1 MSNVINLS
9 QKRNEKK
16 HSLQLSNQE
25 ILQEMIQ
32 NLEGLIEKIE
42 KKQELTEQNQ

>member
-9 QKRNEKK
+9 KKRNEKK
-16 HSLQLSNQE
+16 LNLQLTNQE

-42 KKQELTEQNQ
+42 KKQELTEQN

>member
-9 QKRNEKK
+9 KKRDEKK
-16 HSLQLSNQE
+16 LTLNLSNQE

-42 KKQELTEQNQ
+42 QKQELSEQN

>member
-9 QKRNEKK
+9 KKRDEKK
-16 HSLQLSNQE
+16 VTLNLSNQE

-42 KKQELTEQNQ
+42 QKQELSEQK